1 MTMSLQL
8 SLLVL
13 GVLLLLAM
21 AAYYTWLA
29 RKNKPRQAEPAA
41 PGQPEPLEGRIE
53 PHLSDHPLDG
63 DTFASSPAPEKKP
76 GLDPLIDAV
85 APIALEAPVSG
96 EAVLA
101 ALPST
106 RRVGSKPFSIEGFNV
121 VSQRWEPPLAG
132 QSYNPLQAG
141 VQLANRS
148 GPLNDIEFSEFVM
161 KTQNFCDAINGTPD
175 LPAMRNEVNRARELD
190 QFASGHDAQLVL
202 VVQARRAAWSPSYI
216 QQTAARLGFVMGS
229 MAGRLVIPASTSGL
243 PPVVSLTFDALAAL
257 ADDPTQ
263 SALRQI
269 TLGLDV
275 AQVDPSEKPF
285 ERLREV
291 ADALA
296 HEMDG
301 LVTDDKGAALSPEG
315 MTVIAAELEQLYD
328 MLAQRDLAAGSPL
341 ARRLFS

>member
-1 MTMSLQL
+1 MMSLQL
-8 SLLVL
+8 SLLVV

-21 AAYYTWLA
+21 AVYYAWLA
-29 RKNKPRQAEPAA
+29 RKNRPRQAEPVEPGLAA
-41 PGQPEPLEGRIE
+41 SLEARIE

-63 DTFASSPAPEKKP
+63 DSFASSPAPEKKLA
-76 GLDPLIDAV
+76 LDPLIDAV

-101 ALPST
+101 ALPAT
-106 RRVGSKPFSIEGFNV
+106 RRVGSKPFSIEGFNAQT
-121 VSQRWEPPLAG
+121 QRWESPTAG
-132 QSYNPLQAG
+132 QHYNQLQAG

-148 GPLNDIEFSEFVM
+148 GALNDIEFSEFVM

-190 QFASGHDAQLVL
+190 QFASGHAAQLVL
-202 VVQARRAAWSPSYI
+202 LVQARRAAWSPSYI

-229 MAGRLVIPASTSGL
+229 MAGRLVIPASSNGL
-243 PPVVSLTFDALAAL
+243 PPVVSLNFDTLTAL

-275 AQVDPSEKPF
+275 AQVDRSERPF
-285 ERLREV
+285 ERLCEL

-301 LVTDDKGAALSPEG
+301 VVTDDQGAAVSPEG
-315 MTVIAAELEQLYD
+315 MAVIASELEQLYD
-328 MLAQRDLAAGSPL
+328 LLAQRELAAGSPL

>member
-1 MTMSLQL
+1 MMSLQL
-8 SLLVL
+8 SLLVV

-21 AAYYTWLA
+21 AVSYAWLA
-29 RKNKPRQAEPAA
+29 RKNKPRQAEPVE
-41 PGQPEPLEGRIE
+41 PGLVASLDARIE
-53 PHLSDHPLDG
+53 PHMSDHPLNG
-63 DTFASSPAPEKKP
+63 DSFVSSPAPEKKP
-76 GLDPLIDAV
+76 ALDPLIDAV

-106 RRVGSKPFSIEGFNV
+106 RRVGSKPFFIEGFNEMA
-121 VSQRWEPPLAG
+121 QRWEAPTAG
-132 QSYNPLQAG
+132 QHYSQLQAG

-148 GPLNDIEFSEFVM
+148 GALNDIEFSEFVM

-175 LPAMRNEVNRARELD
+175 LPVMRNEVNRARELD

-202 VVQARRAAWSPSYI
+202 LVQARRAAWSPSYI

-229 MAGRLVIPASTSGL
+229 MAGRLVIPASTNGL
-243 PPVVSLTFDALAAL
+243 PPVVSLNFDTLTAL

-275 AQVDPSEKPF
+275 AQVDRGEKPF
-285 ERLREV
+285 ERLREL

-301 LVTDDKGAALSPEG
+301 IVTDDQGAAVSPEG
-315 MTVIAAELEQLYD
+315 MAVIASELEQLYD
-328 MLAQRDLAAGSPL
+328 LLAQRELAAGSPL

>member
-1 MTMSLQL
+1 MMSLQM
-8 SLLVL
+8 SLLLL

-21 AAYYTWLA
+21 AGYYGWQA
-29 RKNKPRQAEPAA
+29 RKSRPRQAEPT
-41 PGQPEPLEGRIE
+41 EPRTTEHEAGRIE
-53 PHLSDHPLDG
+53 PHLNDFPLAG
-63 DTFASSPAPEKKP
+63 DALPGPAPEKKP
-76 GLDPLIDAV
+76 GLDALIDAV
-85 APIALEAPVSG
+85 APIALEAPLSG
-96 EAVLA
+96 EAVLV

-106 RRVGSKPFSIEGFNV
+106 RRVGSKPFAIEGLNAAT
-121 VSQRWEPPLAG
+121 QRWEPPTVG
-132 QSYNPLQAG
+132 QTYSQLQAG

-148 GPLNDIEFSEFVM
+148 GALNDIEFSEFVM

-175 LPAMRNEVNRARELD
+175 LPVMRSEVNRARELD

-202 VVQARRAAWSPSYI
+202 MVQARRVAWSPSYI
-216 QQTAARLGFVMGS
+216 QQTSARHGFVMGS
-229 MAGRLVIPASTSGL
+229 LAGRLVMPASTAGL
-243 PPVVSLTFDALAAL
+243 PPVVSLSFDALAAL

-275 AQVDPSEKPF
+275 AQVDRSEKPF
-285 ERLREV
+285 ERLRAV

-296 HEMDG
+296 QDMDG
-301 LVTDDKGAALSPEG
+301 VVTDDQGATLSPDA

-328 MLAQRDLAAGSPL
+328 ILEQHELAAGSPL

>member
-1 MTMSLQL
+1 MSLQL

-41 PGQPEPLEGRIE
+41 APWQPVPLEGRIE

-106 RRVGSKPFSIEGFNV
+106 RRVGSKPYAIEGFNV

-132 QSYNPLQAG
+132 QSYSQLQAG

-263 SALRQI
+263 SALRQV

-301 LVTDDKGAALSPEG
+301 LVTDDQGAALSPEG

>member
-1 MTMSLQL
+1 MSLQL
-8 SLLVL
+8 GLLVL
-13 GVLLLLAM
+13 GVLVLLAM
-21 AAYYTWLA
+21 ATYYAWLA
-29 RKNKPRQAEPAA
+29 RKNKPRQAEPVASRL
-41 PGQPEPLEGRIE
+41 PESLEGRIE

-63 DTFASSPAPEKKP
+63 DTFAAPAPEKKP
-76 GLDPLIDAV
+76 ALDLLIDAV

-101 ALPST
+101 ALPLT
-106 RRVGSKPFSIEGFNV
+106 RRVGSKPFAIEGLNAL
-121 VSQRWEPPLAG
+121 SQRWEPPMAG
-132 QSYNPLQAG
+132 QTYVQLQAG

-161 KTQNFCDAINGTPD
+161 KTQDFCDAINGTPD
-175 LPAMRNEVNRARELD
+175 LPVMRNEVNRARELD

-216 QQTAARLGFVMGS
+216 QQTAAKFGFVMGS
-229 MAGRLVIPASTSGL
+229 IAGRMVIPARTSGL
-243 PPVVSLTFDALAAL
+243 PPVVSLNFDTLTAL

-275 AQVDPSEKPF
+275 AQVDRTENPF
-285 ERLREV
+285 ERMREV

-296 HEMDG
+296 QEMDG
-301 LVTDDKGAALSPEG
+301 MVTDDQGAALSPEG
-315 MTVIAAELEQLYD
+315 MAVIASELEQLYD
-328 MLAQRDLAAGSPL
+328 MLAQRELAAGSPL

>member
-1 MTMSLQL
+1 MSLQL
-8 SLLVL
+8 GLLVL
-13 GVLLLLAM
+13 GVVLLLAM
-21 AAYYTWLA
+21 AAYSTWLA
-29 RKNKPRQAEPAA
+29 RKNKPRQAEPNE
-41 PGQPEPLEGRIE
+41 PGLVDSLEARIE
-53 PHLSDHPLDG
+53 PHLIDHPLAG

-76 GLDPLIDAV
+76 ALDPLIDAV

-106 RRVGSKPFSIEGFNV
+106 RRVGSKPFFVEGFNV
-121 VSQRWEPPLAG
+121 PVQRWEPPSAG
-132 QSYNPLQAG
+132 QHYSQLQAG

-148 GPLNDIEFSEFVM
+148 GALNDIEFSEFVM

-175 LPAMRNEVNRARELD
+175 LPAMRSEVNRARELD
-190 QFASGHDAQLVL
+190 QFASAHDAQLVL
-202 VVQARRAAWSPSYI
+202 MVQARRAAWSPSYI

-229 MAGRLVIPASTSGL
+229 MAGRLVIPASSNGL
-243 PPVVSLTFDALAAL
+243 PPVVSLNFDTLTAL

-275 AQVDPSEKPF
+275 AQVDRTERPF
-285 ERLREV
+285 ERLCEL
-291 ADALA
+291 AGALA
-296 HEMDG
+296 LEMDG
-301 LVTDDKGAALSPEG
+301 VVTDDQGATVSTEG
-315 MTVIAAELEQLYD
+315 MAVIASELEQLYD
-328 MLAQRDLAAGSPL
+328 LLAQRELAAGSPL

>member
-1 MTMSLQL
+1 MSLQM
-8 SLLVL
+8 SLLLL
-13 GVLLLLAM
+13 GLLLLLAM
-21 AAYYTWLA
+21 AAYYAWLA

-41 PGQPEPLEGRIE
+41 PGEAAPLDARIE
-53 PHLSDHPLDG
+53 PHLSEHPLDG
-63 DTFASSPAPEKKP
+63 DSFASTPVAEKKP
-76 GLDPLIDAV
+76 GLDPLIDAM

-106 RRVGSKPFSIEGFNV
+106 RRVGSKPFSIEGFNTV
-121 VSQRWEPPLAG
+121 TQRWEPAVPG
-132 QSYNPLQAG
+132 QHYSQLQAG

-161 KTQNFCDAINGTPD
+161 KTQNFCDAINGAPD
-175 LPAMRNEVNRARELD
+175 LPVMRDEVNRARELD

-202 VVQARRAAWSPSYI
+202 MVQARRAAWSPSYI
-216 QQTAARLGFVMGS
+216 QQTAARFGFVMGAT
-229 MAGRLVIPASTSGL
+229 AGRLVLPASSSGL
-243 PPVVSLTFDALAAL
+243 PPAVSLTFDTLAAL

-263 SALRQI
+263 SALRQV

-275 AQVDPSEKPF
+275 AQVDRAEKPF
-285 ERLREV
+285 ERMREA

-296 HEMDG
+296 LEMDG
-301 LVTDDKGAALSPEG
+301 VVTDDQGAALPPEA
-315 MTVIAAELEQLYD
+315 MAVIGSELEQLYE

>member
-1 MTMSLQL
+1 MSLQL
-8 SLLVL
+8 SLLVVGL
-13 GVLLLLAM
+13 LLLLAM
-21 AAYYTWLA
+21 AVYYAWLA
-29 RKNKPRQAEPAA
+29 RKNRPRQAEPVESGLASLDA
-41 PGQPEPLEGRIE
+41 RME

-63 DTFASSPAPEKKP
+63 DSFASSPAPEKKP
-76 GLDPLIDAV
+76 ALDPLMDAV

-106 RRVGSKPFSIEGFNV
+106 RRVGSKPFSIEGFNALT
-121 VSQRWEPPLAG
+121 QRWEPPTAG
-132 QSYNPLQAG
+132 QHYSQLQAG

-148 GPLNDIEFSEFVM
+148 GALNDIEFSEFVM
-161 KTQNFCDAINGTPD
+161 KTQDFCDAINGTPD

-202 VVQARRAAWSPSYI
+202 LVQARRAAWSPSYI

-229 MAGRLVIPASTSGL
+229 MAGRLVIPASTHGL
-243 PPVVSLTFDALAAL
+243 PPVVSLNFDTLTAL

-275 AQVDPSEKPF
+275 AQVDRAEKPF
-285 ERLREV
+285 ERLCEL

-301 LVTDDKGAALSPEG
+301 VVTDDQGAAVSPEG
-315 MTVIAAELEQLYD
+315 MAVIASELEQLYD
-328 MLAQRDLAAGSPL
+328 LLAQRELAAGSPL

>member
-1 MTMSLQL
+1 MMSLQL
-8 SLLVL
+8 SLLLL
-13 GVLLLLAM
+13 GLLLLLVM
-21 AAYYTWLA
+21 AAYYAWLA
-29 RKNKPRQAEPAA
+29 RKNKLRQAEPAA
-41 PGQPEPLEGRIE
+41 PGSSDALDARIE
-53 PHLSDHPLDG
+53 PHLSEHPLDG
-63 DTFASSPAPEKKP
+63 DSFASSPAPEKKP
-76 GLDPLIDAV
+76 GLDPLIDAM
-85 APIALEAPVSG
+85 APIALEAPVAG

-106 RRVGSKPFSIEGFNV
+106 RRVGSKPFSIEGFNTV
-121 VSQRWEPPLAG
+121 TQRWEPAVPG
-132 QSYNPLQAG
+132 QLYSQLQAG

-161 KTQNFCDAINGTPD
+161 KTQNFCDAINGAPD

-202 VVQARRAAWSPSYI
+202 MVQARRAAWSPSYV
-216 QQTAARLGFVMGS
+216 QQTAARLGFVMGAT
-229 MAGRLVIPASTSGL
+229 AGRLVIPAGTAGL
-243 PPVVSLTFDALAAL
+243 PPAVSLTFDTLAAL

-263 SALRQI
+263 SALRQV

-275 AQVDPSEKPF
+275 AQVDQGEKPF
-285 ERLREV
+285 ERLCEA

-296 HEMDG
+296 LEMDG
-301 LVTDDKGAALSPEG
+301 VVTDDQGAALPPEA
-315 MTVIAAELEQLYD
+315 MKVIGSELEQLYD

>member
-1 MTMSLQL
+1 MSL
-8 SLLVL
+8 LLL
-13 GVLLLLAM
+13 GLLLLLAM
-21 AAYYTWLA
+21 AAYYAWLA

-41 PGQPEPLEGRIE
+41 PGEADPRDARIE
-53 PHLSDHPLDG
+53 PHLSEHPLDG
-63 DTFASSPAPEKKP
+63 DSFASTPVAEKKP
-76 GLDPLIDAV
+76 GLDPLIDAM

-106 RRVGSKPFSIEGFNV
+106 RRVGSKPFSIEGLNTV
-121 VSQRWEPPLAG
+121 TQRWESAVPG
-132 QSYNPLQAG
+132 QHYSQLQAG

-161 KTQNFCDAINGTPD
+161 KTQNFCDAINGAPD
-175 LPAMRNEVNRARELD
+175 LPVMRDEVNRARELD

-202 VVQARRAAWSPSYI
+202 MVQARRAAWNPSYI
-216 QQTAARLGFVMGS
+216 QQTAARFGFVMGAT
-229 MAGRLVIPASTSGL
+229 AGRLVMPASSGGL
-243 PPVVSLTFDALAAL
+243 PPTVSLTFDTLAAL

-263 SALRQI
+263 SALRQV

-275 AQVDPSEKPF
+275 AQVDRAEKPF
-285 ERLREV
+285 ERMREA

-296 HEMDG
+296 LEMDG
-301 LVTDDKGAALSPEG
+301 VVTDDQGAALPPEA
-315 MTVIAAELEQLYD
+315 MTVIGSELEQLYE

>member
-1 MTMSLQL
+1 
-8 SLLVL
+8 
-13 GVLLLLAM
+13 
-21 AAYYTWLA
+21 
-29 RKNKPRQAEPAA
+29 
-41 PGQPEPLEGRIE
+41 
-53 PHLSDHPLDG
+53 
-63 DTFASSPAPEKKP
+63 
-76 GLDPLIDAV
+76 
-85 APIALEAPVSG
+85 
-96 EAVLA
+96 
-101 ALPST
+101 
-106 RRVGSKPFSIEGFNV
+106 
-121 VSQRWEPPLAG
+121 
-132 QSYNPLQAG
+132 

-161 KTQNFCDAINGTPD
+161 KTQDFCEAINGTPD

-202 VVQARRAAWSPSYI
+202 MVQARRAAWSPSYI

-301 LVTDDKGAALSPEG
+301 MVTDDQGAALSPEG

-328 MLAQRDLAAGSPL
+328 MLAQHELAAGSPL

>member
-1 MTMSLQL
+1 MTLQW

-13 GVLLLLAM
+13 GVLFLLAL
-21 AAYYTWLA
+21 AVYYAWLA
-29 RKNKPRQAEPAA
+29 RKNKPRQAEPAE
-41 PGQPEPLEGRIE
+41 PGLATSLDARIE
-53 PHLSDHPLDG
+53 PHLSQHPLDG
-63 DTFASSPAPEKKP
+63 DSFASSPAPEKRP
-76 GLDPLIDAV
+76 SLDPLIDAV

-106 RRVGSKPFSIEGFNV
+106 RRVGSKPFFIEGFNV
-121 VSQRWEPPLAG
+121 LTQRWEQPAVG

-148 GPLNDIEFSEFVM
+148 GALNDIEFSEFVM

-190 QFASGHDAQLVL
+190 QFASAHDAQLVL
-202 VVQARRAAWSPSYI
+202 MVQARRAAWSPSYI
-216 QQTAARLGFVMGS
+216 QQMAARLGFVMGS
-229 MAGRLVIPASTSGL
+229 MAGRLVIPARSSGL
-243 PPVVSLTFDALAAL
+243 PPVLSLNFDTLTAL

-275 AQVDPSEKPF
+275 AQVDRAEKPF
-285 ERLREV
+285 ERLREL

-301 LVTDDKGAALSPEG
+301 MVTDDQGAAVSPEG
-315 MTVIAAELEQLYD
+315 MAVIAAELEQLYD
-328 MLAQRDLAAGSPL
+328 LLAQRELAAGSPL

>member
-1 MTMSLQL
+1 MMMSMQL
-8 SLLVL
+8 GLLLL
-13 GVLLLLAM
+13 GIFLLLAM
-21 AAYYTWLA
+21 AAYSAWLA
-29 RKNKPRQAEPAA
+29 RKNKPRQAEPVD
-41 PGQPEPLEGRIE
+41 PGLVASLEGRIE
-53 PHLSDHPLDG
+53 PHLSAHPLDG
-63 DTFASSPAPEKKP
+63 DPFASSPVPEKKP
-76 GLDPLIDAV
+76 ALDPLIDAV
-85 APIALEAPVSG
+85 APIALDAPVSG

-106 RRVGSKPFSIEGFNV
+106 RRVGSKPFFIEGFNAQG
-121 VSQRWEPPLAG
+121 QRWEPPSAG
-132 QSYNPLQAG
+132 QHYSQLQAG

-148 GPLNDIEFSEFVM
+148 GALNDIEFSEFVM

-175 LPAMRNEVNRARELD
+175 LPVMRNEVNRARELD

-202 VVQARRAAWSPSYI
+202 MVQARRAAWSPSYI

-243 PPVVSLTFDALAAL
+243 PPVVSLNFDTLTAL

-275 AQVDPSEKPF
+275 AQVDRNEKPF
-285 ERLREV
+285 ARLREV

-296 HEMDG
+296 LAMDG
-301 LVTDDKGAALSPEG
+301 LVTDDQGAALSPEG
-315 MTVIAAELEQLYD
+315 MTVIASELEQLYD
-328 MLAQRDLAAGSPL
+328 MLAQRELAAGSPL

>member
-1 MTMSLQL
+1 MMMSLQL
-8 SLLVL
+8 GLLLL

-21 AAYYTWLA
+21 VAYSAWLA
-29 RKNKPRQAEPAA
+29 RKNKPRQAEPVDPGLAA
-41 PGQPEPLEGRIE
+41 SLEGRIE
-53 PHLSDHPLDG
+53 PHLSAHPLDG
-63 DTFASSPAPEKKP
+63 DPFASSPVPEKKP
-76 GLDPLIDAV
+76 ALDPLIDAV
-85 APIALEAPVSG
+85 APIALDTPVSG

-106 RRVGSKPFSIEGFNV
+106 RRVGSKPFFIEGFNAQG
-121 VSQRWEPPLAG
+121 QRWEPPSAG
-132 QSYNPLQAG
+132 QHYSQLQAG

-148 GPLNDIEFSEFVM
+148 GALNDIEFSEFVM

-175 LPAMRNEVNRARELD
+175 LPVMRNEVNRARELD

-202 VVQARRAAWSPSYI
+202 MVQARRAAWSPSYI

-243 PPVVSLTFDALAAL
+243 PPVVSLNFDTLTAL

-275 AQVDPSEKPF
+275 AQVDRNEKPF

-296 HEMDG
+296 LEMDG
-301 LVTDDKGAALSPEG
+301 MVTDDQGAALSPEG
-315 MTVIAAELEQLYD
+315 MTVIASELEQLYD
-328 MLAQRDLAAGSPL
+328 MLAQRELAAGSPL

>member
-1 MTMSLQL
+1 MTLQW

-13 GVLLLLAM
+13 GVLFLLAL
-21 AAYYTWLA
+21 AVYYAWLA
-29 RKNKPRQAEPAA
+29 RKNKPRQAEPAE
-41 PGQPEPLEGRIE
+41 PGLATSLDARIE
-53 PHLSDHPLDG
+53 PHLSQHPLDG
-63 DTFASSPAPEKKP
+63 DSFASSPAPEKRP
-76 GLDPLIDAV
+76 SLDPLIDAV

-106 RRVGSKPFSIEGFNV
+106 RRVGSKPFFIEGFNV
-121 VSQRWEPPLAG
+121 LAQRWEQPAVG

-148 GPLNDIEFSEFVM
+148 GALNDIEFSEFVM
-161 KTQNFCDAINGTPD
+161 KTQNFCDAVNGTPD
-175 LPAMRNEVNRARELD
+175 LLAMRSEVNRARELD
-190 QFASGHDAQLVL
+190 QFASAHDAQLVL
-202 VVQARRAAWSPSYI
+202 MVQARRAAWSPSYI
-216 QQTAARLGFVMGS
+216 QQMAARLGFVMGS
-229 MAGRLVIPASTSGL
+229 MAGRLVIPARSSGL
-243 PPVVSLTFDALAAL
+243 PPVLSLNFDTLTAL

-275 AQVDPSEKPF
+275 AQVDRAEKPF
-285 ERLREV
+285 ERLREL

-301 LVTDDKGAALSPEG
+301 MVTDDQGAAVSPEG
-315 MTVIAAELEQLYD
+315 MAVIAAELEQLYD
-328 MLAQRDLAAGSPL
+328 LLAQRELAAGSPL

>member
-1 MTMSLQL
+1 MSLQL

-29 RKNKPRQAEPAA
+29 RKNKPRQAEPAV
-41 PGQPEPLEGRIE
+41 PGQSEPLEGRIE

-106 RRVGSKPFSIEGFNV
+106 RRVGSKPYAIEGFNV

-202 VVQARRAAWSPSYI
+202 MVQARRAAWSPSYI

-301 LVTDDKGAALSPEG
+301 MVTDDQGAALSPEG

>member
-1 MTMSLQL
+1 MISLQL
-8 SLLVL
+8 SLLLL
-13 GVLLLLAM
+13 GLLLLLTM
-21 AAYYTWLA
+21 AGYYAWLA
-29 RKNKPRQAEPAA
+29 RKSRPRQAEPTE
-41 PGQPEPLEGRIE
+41 PRLPEPADGRIE
-53 PHLSDHPLDG
+53 PHLNNHPLDG
-63 DTFASSPAPEKKP
+63 DTFSSSPAPEKRP
-76 GLDPLIDAV
+76 ALDTLIDAV

-106 RRVGSKPFSIEGFNV
+106 RRVGSKPYAIEGFNV
-121 VSQRWEPPLAG
+121 QDQRWEPPSAG
-132 QSYNPLQAG
+132 QHYSQLQAG

-148 GPLNDIEFSEFVM
+148 GALNDIEFSEFVM
-161 KTQNFCDAINGTPD
+161 KTQDFCDAINGTPD
-175 LPAMRNEVNRARELD
+175 LPAMRSEVSRARELD

-202 VVQARRAAWSPSYI
+202 MVQARRAAWSPSYI

-243 PPVVSLTFDALAAL
+243 PPVVSLNFDTLTAL

-275 AQVDPSEKPF
+275 AQVDRGEKPF
-285 ERLREV
+285 ERMREV

-296 HEMDG
+296 REMDG
-301 LVTDDKGAALSPEG
+301 MVTDDQGAALSPEG
-315 MTVIAAELEQLYD
+315 MTVIASELEQLYD
-328 MLAQRDLAAGSPL
+328 VLAQRELAAGSPL

>member
-106 RRVGSKPFSIEGFNV
+106 RRVGSKPYAIEGFNV

-301 LVTDDKGAALSPEG
+301 LVTDDQGAALSPEG